1 MSDAETVVAVLKST
15 PHLAHLSLTLSWT
28 YFTLGWKVRRA
39 RRAFE
44 KQLVAQGMSKE
55 DAKHLSRLLE
65 DFKNQIM
72 ATIKQGIAA
81 RGLP

>member
-15 PHLAHLSLTLSWT
+15 PNLARLSLTLSWT

-44 KQLVAQGMSKE
+44 KQLTAQGMSKK
-55 DAKHLSRLLE
+55 DAEHLSWFLE
-65 DFKNQIM
+65 DFKNKVTV
-72 ATIKQGIAA
+72 TIKQGIAA